1 MKAVLSIFSLF
12 LITCTQ
18 LNAQDVKKQ
27 IDAAK
32 NNPKATQ
39 EAGKAD
45 AWQQKQLQQQQ
56 LKDTSATGKPTA
68 VAPKKSKKHCGKPG
82 KQ

>member
-1 MKAVLSIFSLF
+1 MKAVISILSLF
-12 LITCTQ
+12 LIACTQ
-18 LNAQDVKKQ
+18 LKAQDVKKQ
-27 IDAAK
+27 VDAAK
-32 NNPKATQ
+32 NNPQATQ
-39 EAGKAD
+39 DAGKAD

-68 VAPKKSKKHCGKPG
+68 VAPKTSKKHCGKPK